1 MIMSIDILTLN
12 DVFTDWITNGIFK
25 HLQALDVPWKNDIT
39 SNELDVIYHGNRSG
53 KKFVGSIVENF
64 LSNNVLSEES
74 KTAIAQAIFAINEKN
89 WNALWN
95 TLNLEYNPIEN
106 YNMTETEN
114 ISDVHEGT
122 LTSTGEDITTKNDSL
137 TNTQD
142 TTDTTTNNETITT
155 TGTSNVTKNVTENGT
170 SKNEQDVTKTSSENT
185 IANNANTNQLY
196 GFNSVDAVNSDKQI
210 GDVTQDVTGS
220 ETTKDTTNITTTDTV
235 KDETTNTNNGTDTTE
250 STIKSDIEVTGT
262 TTNETN
268 VNVKRDNTDTENKTI
283 TTDRTLKRSGNIGVT
298 TSQQMIEGER
308 KLWFWS
314 YFEKVF
320 SDVDNI
326 LTLKIY

>member
-1 MIMSIDILTLN
+1 MAMKIMTLN
-12 DVFTDWITNGIFK
+12 EVFPDWISNGIFK
-25 HLQALDVPWKNDIT
+25 YLHALDVPWKNDVT
-39 SNELDVIYHGNRSG
+39 SNELDVIYHGSRSG

-64 LSNNVLSEES
+64 LSNNTLSNES
-74 KTAIAQAIFAINEKN
+74 KDAIAQAIFAINEKN
-89 WNALWN
+89 WKALWN
-95 TLNLEYNPIEN
+95 TLNLKYNPIEN
-106 YNMTETEN
+106 YSMTETEN
-114 ISDVHEGT
+114 VSDVHEGT
-122 LTSTGEDITTKNDSL
+122 LTSKGEDTTTKNDSL

-142 TTDTTTNNETITT
+142 TTNTTTNNETITSANV
-155 TGTSNVTKNVTENGT
+155 GSVTKNVTDNGT
-170 SKNEQDVTKTSSENT
+170 SKTENDVTKTTSENT
-185 IANNANTNQLY
+185 ITNSANTNQLY

-210 GDVTQDVTGS
+210 GDGTQDVTGN
-220 ETTKDTTNITTTDTV
+220 ETVKDVTNTTTTDTV
-235 KDETTNTNNGTDTTE
+235 KDETSITNNGTDTTE
-250 STIKSDIEVTGT
+250 STMKSDIGVTGT

-298 TSQQMIEGER
+298 TSQQMIESER
-308 KLWFWS
+308 NLWFWS

>member
-1 MIMSIDILTLN
+1 MPMEIMTLN
-12 DVFTDWITNGIFK
+12 EVFPDWINNGIFK
-25 HLQALDVPWKNDIT
+25 YLQALDVPWKNDVT
-39 SNELDVIYHGNRSG
+39 SNELDVIYHGSRSG

-64 LSNNVLSEES
+64 LSNNVLSNES
-74 KTAIAQAIFAINEKN
+74 KETIAQAIFAINEKN
-89 WNALWN
+89 WKALWN

-106 YNMTETEN
+106 YSMTETEN

-122 LTSTGEDITTKNDSL
+122 LTSKGEDTTTKNDSL

-142 TTDTTTNNETITT
+142 TTNTTTNNETFTNTTVGSITR
-155 TGTSNVTKNVTENGT
+155 NVTDNGT
-170 SKNEQDVTKTSSENT
+170 SKTESDVTKTTSENT
-185 IANNANTNQLY
+185 ITNSANTNQLY

-210 GDVTQDVTGS
+210 GDGTQDTTGN
-220 ETTKDTTNITTTDTV
+220 ETVKDVTNITTTNTV
-235 KDETTNTNNGTDTTE
+235 KDETSTTNNGTDTTE
-250 STIKSDIEVTGT
+250 STIKSDIGVTGT

-298 TSQQMIEGER
+298 TSQQMIDSER
-308 KLWFWS
+308 NLWFWS

-320 SDVDNI
+320 ADVDNI

>member
-1 MIMSIDILTLN
+1 MTMKMLTLN
-12 DVFTDWITNGIFK
+12 EVFPDWLSNGIFK
-25 HLQALDVPWKNDIT
+25 YLQALDVPWKNDIT
-39 SNELDVIYHGNRSG
+39 SNELDVIYHGSRSG
-53 KKFVGSIVENF
+53 KKFVGCIVENF
-64 LSNNVLSEES
+64 LSNNVLSDAS
-74 KTAIAQAIFAINEKN
+74 KATIAQAIFAINQKN

-106 YNMTETEN
+106 YSMTETEN
-114 ISDVHEGT
+114 VSDVHEGT
-122 LTSTGEDITTKNDSL
+122 LTSKGEDTTTKNDSL

-142 TTDTTTNNETITT
+142 TTNTTTNNETITSADV
-155 TGTSNVTKNVTENGT
+155 GSITKNVTENGT
-170 SKNEQDVTKTSSENT
+170 NKTEDDVTKTTSENT

-210 GDVTQDVTGS
+210 GDGTQDVTGN
-220 ETTKDTTNITTTDTV
+220 ETVKDTTNITTTDTI
-235 KDETTNTNNGTDTTE
+235 KDETSTTNNGTDKTE
-250 STIKSDIEVTGT
+250 STIKSDVGVTGT

-283 TTDRTLKRSGNIGVT
+283 TTDRTLTRKGNIGVT
-298 TSQQMIEGER
+298 TSQQMIESER
-308 KLWFWS
+308 NLWFWS

-320 SDVDNI
+320 ADVDNI